1 MRKHLTELSGHAE
14 QKHQSHGEFDKSLHS
29 AAGNALATLA
39 IVLAAVAI
47 AILMS
52 HLPVY

>member
-1 MRKHLTELSGHAE
+1 MRKHLTEFSGHAD
-14 QKHQSHGEFDKSLHS
+14 QKHQSHGEFAKSLHS

-52 HLPVY
+52 HLRVY